1 MMDIQK
7 IGIIGTGYV
16 GMAAA
21 FAIFQQQ
28 LATELV
34 LIDKN
39 VSRAEG
45 EALDLMHGQPL
56 VGRCTVRAGDFEDL
70 EGAGLVIICAGVS
83 QSSPDENRLDLLKRN
98 ISVFEMIAR
107 ELDRYAPNALLL
119 IASNP
124 VDILTQAMQCLSA
137 RPRQLIIGTGTYLDT
152 SRFRTLLAQY
162 YDVSPN
168 SVHAYILG
176 EHGDSEIAVW
186 SSAAIGGLPVQE
198 NTINGRE
205 FDVEKMDTLFC
216 RVKNAA
222 YDIIASKGHTNW
234 AIGLVIAGIL
244 RTIRDD
250 QRRILPVSVRLEGE
264 YGIENVC
271 LSIPTIVGSQ
281 GIENHIL
288 PDLNEDELKGLRLSA
303 QTLLEPLEALNLTH

>member
-7 IGIIGTGYV
+7 VGVIGTGYV

-21 FAIFQQQ
+21 FSIFQQQ
-28 LATELV
+28 LANELI

-39 VSRAEG
+39 MARAEG

-56 VGRCTVRAGDFEDL
+56 VGRCQVRAGDYEDL
-70 EGAGLVIICAGVS
+70 EGAGIIVICAGVG

-98 ISVFEMIAR
+98 IKVFEMIAR
-107 ELDRYAPNALLL
+107 EVDRYAPNALLL

-137 RPRQLIIGTGTYLDT
+137 RPQNLVIGTGTYLDT
-152 SRFRTLLAQY
+152 SRFRTLLAQH
-162 YDVSPN
+162 YDVSPR

-176 EHGDSEIAVW
+176 EHGDSEIPVW
-186 SSAAIGGLPVQE
+186 SAASIGGLTIRNNE
-198 NTINGRE
+198 INGRH
-205 FDVEKMDTLFC
+205 FDPAVMDTLFGQ
-216 RVKNAA
+216 VKNAA
-222 YDIIASKGHTNW
+222 YEIIASKGHTNW
-234 AIGLVIAGIL
+234 AIGLVISGII

-288 PDLNEDELKGLRLSA
+288 PNLDEDELKGLRLSA
-303 QTLLEPLEALNLTH
+303 QTLLEPVQALGLI

>member
-7 IGIIGTGYV
+7 VGVIGTGFV

-28 LATELV
+28 LANELV

-56 VGRCTVRAGDFEDL
+56 VGRCSVKAGDFDDL
-70 EGAGLVIICAGVS
+70 EGAGIVVICAGVS
-83 QSSPDENRLDLLKRN
+83 QSGPNENRLDLLKRN
-98 ISVFEMIAR
+98 IAVFETIAR

-124 VDILTQAMQCLSA
+124 VDILTQAMQTLSE
-137 RPRQLIIGTGTYLDT
+137 RPRHLIIGTGTYLDT

-162 YDVSPN
+162 YDVSPR

-186 SSAAIGGLPVQE
+186 SSASIGGLSLQQNV
-198 NTINGRE
+198 INGRE
-205 FDVEKMDTLFC
+205 FDADKMDTLFC
-216 RVKNAA
+216 QVKNAA
-222 YDIIASKGHTNW
+222 YEIIASKGHTNW
-234 AIGLVIAGIL
+234 AIGLVIAGII

-264 YGIENVC
+264 YGVEDVC

-288 PDLNEDELKGLRLSA
+288 PDLNEEELKGLRLSA
-303 QTLLEPLEALNLTH
+303 RTLLEPVLALGLI

>member
-7 IGIIGTGYV
+7 VGVIGTGYV

-21 FAIFQQQ
+21 FSIFQQQ
-28 LATELV
+28 LANELV

-39 VSRAEG
+39 MSRAEG

-56 VGRCTVRAGDFEDL
+56 VGRCTVKAGDFEDL
-70 EGAGLVIICAGVS
+70 EGAGIIVICAGVG

-107 ELDRYAPNALLL
+107 EVDRYAPNALLL

-124 VDILTQAMQCLSA
+124 VDILTQAMQNLSA
-137 RPRQLIIGTGTYLDT
+137 RARNLIIGTGTYLDT

-162 YDVSPN
+162 YDVSPR
-168 SVHAYILG
+168 SVHAYIIG
-176 EHGDSEIAVW
+176 EHGDSEVPIW
-186 SSAAIGGLPVQE
+186 SAASIGGLSIE
-198 NTINGRE
+198 RSTINGRR
-205 FDVEKMDTLFC
+205 FDSEKMDTLFC
-216 RVKNAA
+216 QVKNAA
-222 YDIIASKGHTNW
+222 YEIIASKGHTNW
-234 AIGLVIAGIL
+234 AIGLVIASII

-264 YGIENVC
+264 YGINGVC

-281 GIENHIL
+281 GIESHIL
-288 PDLNEDELKGLRLSA
+288 TELNQKELDGLRSSA
-303 QTLLEPLEALNLTH
+303 ETLLEPVRALGLE

>member
-1 MMDIQK
+1 MDIQK
-7 IGIIGTGYV
+7 IGVIGTGYV

-21 FAIFQQQ
+21 FSIFQQQ
-28 LATELV
+28 LANELV

-56 VGRCTVRAGDFEDL
+56 VGRCSVTAGDFEDL
-70 EGAGLVIICAGVS
+70 EGTGIIVICAGVS

-98 ISVFEMIAR
+98 ISVFKTIAR

-124 VDILTQAMQCLSA
+124 VDILTQAMQTLSA
-137 RPRQLIIGTGTYLDT
+137 RPRNLILGTGTYLDT

-162 YDVSPN
+162 YDVSPR

-176 EHGDSEIAVW
+176 EHGDSEIPVW
-186 SSAAIGGLPVQE
+186 SAASIGGLRIAE

-205 FDVEKMDTLFC
+205 FDINKMEALFSQ
-216 RVKNAA
+216 VKNSA

-234 AIGLVIAGIL
+234 AIGLVIASII

-271 LSIPTIVGSQ
+271 LSIPTIVGIQ
-281 GIENHIL
+281 GIESHIL
-288 PDLNEDELKGLRLSA
+288 PNLNDEELKGLRLSA
-303 QTLLEPLEALNLTH
+303 QTLLEPVKALGLID